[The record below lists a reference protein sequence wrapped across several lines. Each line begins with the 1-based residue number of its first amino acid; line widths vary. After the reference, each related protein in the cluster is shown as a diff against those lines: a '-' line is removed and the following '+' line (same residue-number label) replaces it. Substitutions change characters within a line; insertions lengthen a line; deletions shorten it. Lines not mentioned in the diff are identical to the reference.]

1 MSNDSTFAGQVEGCV
16 LGAAV
21 GDALGHPT
29 EFLRSFDAIEG
40 RFGPGGVKGYELYW
54 DRDGKRFAPYTDDTQ
69 MAELTLLTLT
79 RARQENLDQNLAMPE
94 LAQRF
99 IDWLHR
105 PQGGHRAPGN
115 ACKAGCRA
123 LEAGE
128 PWYQAGAEQAG
139 GCGSVMRAYPAGL
152 VFYDDLAKAEAW
164 AVAQSKLTHR
174 APIALA
180 ACAAFARATALCLQ
194 AAETASVLSALVEA
208 AARHDTGTAEMIA
221 QAVQE
226 AKAGLE
232 PRVVLQRLQGWAAH
246 ECIAA
251 AAYVFARHPTSFSE
265 AVLEAANTPGDSD
278 SIATLVGGLI
288 GARMGVRSIPEDWRR
303 DLERS
308 AELSQLS
315 SRCAFLL
322 ARREEPG

>member
-1 MSNDSTFAGQVEGCV
+1 MSLLDQVKGCV
-16 LGAAV
+16 LGAAI

-29 EFLRSFDAIEG
+29 EFLRSFEAIER

-54 DRDGKRFAPYTDDTQ
+54 DRGGKRFAPYTDDTQ
-69 MAELTLLTLT
+69 MAELTLLTLV
-79 RARQENLDQNLAMPE
+79 RAREEGLELDQAMPE
-94 LAQRF
+94 LAQHF
-99 IDWLHR
+99 IRWLHS

-128 PWYQAGAEQAG
+128 PWHEAGGEQAG

-152 VFYDDLAKAEAW
+152 VFFDDADKAEAW

-174 APIALA
+174 APIAFA
-180 ACAAFARATALCLQ
+180 ACAALARATALCI
-194 AAETASVLSALVEA
+194 ARAEPARVLDAMIDA
-208 AARHDTGTAEMIA
+208 AARYDQGTAAMIDTA
-221 QAVQE
+221 IQE
-226 AKAGLE
+226 ARAGVE
-232 PRVVLQRLQGWAAH
+232 PVVVLQRLQGWAAH

-251 AAYVFARHPTSFSE
+251 AAYVYARHHDSFTS

-288 GARMGVRSIPEDWRR
+288 AAQLGAVVIPEAWQR

-308 AELSQLS
+308 DELSALAI
-315 SRCAFLL
+315 RCATVL
-322 ARREEPG
+322 ARAENLQ

>member
-1 MSNDSTFAGQVEGCV
+1 MSNEPSFAEQVEGCV

-29 EFLRSFDAIEG
+29 EFLRSFDAIES

-54 DRDGKRFAPYTDDTQ
+54 ERGGQRFAPYTDDTQ
-69 MAELTLLTLT
+69 MAELTLFTLV
-79 RARQENLDQNLAMPE
+79 RAREERLGLDAAMPE

-99 IDWLHR
+99 VDWLHR
-105 PQGGHRAPGN
+105 PQGGHRAPGS

-128 PWYQAGAEQAG
+128 PWYEAGGEQAG

-152 VFYDDLAKAEAW
+152 VFYDDPAKAEAW

-174 APIALA
+174 APIAFA
-180 ACAAFARATALCLQ
+180 ACAALAQATALCLQ
-194 AAETASVLSALVEA
+194 QAETASILSALVEA
-208 AARHDTGTAEMIA
+208 AAHHDAGTAEMVA
-221 QAVQE
+221 QAVND
-226 AKAGLE
+226 AKAGVE

-246 ECIAA
+246 ECVAA
-251 AAYVFARHPTSFSE
+251 AAYVFARHPMSFSD

-288 GARMGVRSIPEDWRR
+288 GARLGVRSIPADWVR

-308 AELSQLS
+308 AELAQLS
-315 SRCAFLL
+315 SRCAFAL
-322 ARREEPG
+322 ARREDPG